1 MLNHH
6 DGVTLQKD
14 EKPSVVSIST
24 VDYGVLE
31 FQMDQR
37 TPVLPETWPVEQTEY
52 ATIIFPEEKPVTP
65 EWGKKRLDE
74 RTRQLPSQPC

>member
-6 DGVTLQKD
+6 DGVTLQKE
-14 EKPSVVSIST
+14 EKPPVVSVST

-31 FQMDQR
+31 FQTDQR

-74 RTRQLPSQPC
+74 RT